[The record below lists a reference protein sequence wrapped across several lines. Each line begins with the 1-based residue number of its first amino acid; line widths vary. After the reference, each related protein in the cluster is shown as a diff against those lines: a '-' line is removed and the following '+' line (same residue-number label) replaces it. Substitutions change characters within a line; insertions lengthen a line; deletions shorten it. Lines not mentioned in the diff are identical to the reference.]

1 MWRQLA
7 PAFRI
12 TLVLTVVTG
21 LIYPAITT
29 VVCQLILPH
38 QANGSLVAQNGRVVG
53 SSLLAQSFLSPG
65 YFHPRPSAANFD
77 ASASAASN
85 LGPTNQ
91 KLIDRVKTDA
101 VKFRQDNPGFAAPI
115 PSDAITTS
123 ASGLDPHIS
132 PAFAE
137 SQIARV
143 AGARHMP
150 ADQVR
155 TVLSAHTESRQIG
168 FLGEPRVNVLEL
180 NLDLD
185 RQFPAK

>member
-12 TLVLTVVTG
+12 TLVLTVLTG
-21 LIYPAITT
+21 LIYPGITT

-38 QANGSLVAQNGRVVG
+38 QANGSLVSQNGHVVG
-53 SSLLAQSFLSPG
+53 SSLLAQSFANPA

-85 LGPTNQ
+85 LGPTSQ
-91 KLIDRVKTDA
+91 KLMDRVKTDA
-101 VKFRQDNPGFAAPI
+101 AKFRQDNPGFTGPI

-137 SQIARV
+137 SQVARV
-143 AGARHMP
+143 ASARHV
-150 ADQVR
+150 AVDQVR
-155 TVLSAHTESRQIG
+155 SVVSAHTESRQMG

-180 NLDLD
+180 NLDLN
-185 RQFPAK
+185 RQFPTK